1 MAYSKIRQ
9 PKLSDVIEQQL
20 EFLIL
25 EGTLRPG
32 EKLPPERELAK
43 QFDVS
48 RPSLREAIQ
57 RLEAKG
63 LLLRRQGGG
72 TFVQSSLWQSFS
84 DPLVELLSDHPESQY
99 DLLETRHALEGIAA
113 YYAALRSTDEDKER
127 IRELHHAIELA
138 QQSGDLDA
146 ESNAVLQYQI
156 AVTEAAHNVVLL
168 HLLRCMEPMLAQNV
182 RQNFECKGS
191 YFSFRH
197 RLQCTFH
204 VEDVLFVVCTVVEVQ
219 ATVTA
224 DHAWILVD
232 NILEITTDSRFRIA
246 KKLHGLL
253 CGEVTMLPQVVQHLF
268 DTVRSLLAHQK
279 QSPLTGW
286 RIELRSRD
294 SQMKRTGRA
303 QSPYVAPQLLPV
315 AVQLPA

>member
-84 DPLVELLSDHPESQY
+84 DPLVELLSDHPESQF
-99 DLLETRHALEGIAA
+99 DLLETRHALEGVAA
-113 YYAALRSTDEDKER
+113 YYAALRGTDEDLQR
-127 IRELHHAIELA
+127 IRDCHVHIQQA
-138 QQSGDLDA
+138 QDSGDLDA
-146 ESNAVLQYQI
+146 EADAVMKYQI

-168 HLLRCMEPMLAQNV
+168 HLLRSMGPMLEQNV
-182 RQNFECKGS
+182 RQNFELLYARREMLAKVSGHRAS
-191 YFSFRH
+191 IYEAIVAREPEQAREASHRH
-197 RLQCTFH
+197 LAFIEEILLDRSREQSRRERSLRRLQQRK
-204 VEDVLFVVCTVVEVQ
+204 E
-219 ATVTA
+219 
-224 DHAWILVD
+224 
-232 NILEITTDSRFRIA
+232 
-246 KKLHGLL
+246 
-253 CGEVTMLPQVVQHLF
+253 
-268 DTVRSLLAHQK
+268 
-279 QSPLTGW
+279 
-286 RIELRSRD
+286 
-294 SQMKRTGRA
+294 
-303 QSPYVAPQLLPV
+303 
-315 AVQLPA
+315 

>member
-182 RQNFECKGS
+182 RQNFELLYSRREMLPLVSSHRTRIFEAIMAGKPEEAREASHRHLALSKKFCSTEVVKRAAVS
-191 YFSFRH
+191 VLCVVWSNERISDFSGKNYP
-197 RLQCTFH
+197 
-204 VEDVLFVVCTVVEVQ
+204 EDVVNQAHIKARQLNVEPVLLSFPARVQ
-219 ATVTA
+219 W
-224 DHAWILVD
+224 D
-232 NILEITTDSRFRIA
+232 RF
-246 KKLHGLL
+246 
-253 CGEVTMLPQVVQHLF
+253 
-268 DTVRSLLAHQK
+268 QK
-279 QSPLTGW
+279 TQ
-286 RIELRSRD
+286 R
-294 SQMKRTGRA
+294 
-303 QSPYVAPQLLPV
+303 Y
-315 AVQLPA
+315 

>member
-146 ESNAVLQYQI
+146 ESNAVTP
-156 AVTEAAHNVVLL
+156 VSD
-168 HLLRCMEPMLAQNV
+168 C
-182 RQNFECKGS
+182 
-191 YFSFRH
+191 RH
-197 RLQCTFH
+197 RSGPQCGSASSAK
-204 VEDVLFVVCTVVEVQ
+204 VYGADVGPECPPEL
-219 ATVTA
+219 
-224 DHAWILVD
+224 
-232 NILEITTDSRFRIA
+232 RIA
-246 KKLHGLL
+246 
-253 CGEVTMLPQVVQHLF
+253 LF
-268 DTVRSLLAHQK
+268 A
-279 QSPLTGW
+279 
-286 RIELRSRD
+286 SRD
-294 SQMKRTGRA
+294 AAAGE
-303 QSPYVAPQLLPV
+303 
-315 AVQLPA
+315 

>member
-146 ESNAVLQYQI
+146 ESNATPVSD
-156 AVTEAAHNVVLL
+156 
-168 HLLRCMEPMLAQNV
+168 C
-182 RQNFECKGS
+182 
-191 YFSFRH
+191 RH
-197 RLQCTFH
+197 RSGPQCGSASSAK
-204 VEDVLFVVCTVVEVQ
+204 VYGADVGPECPPEL
-219 ATVTA
+219 
-224 DHAWILVD
+224 
-232 NILEITTDSRFRIA
+232 RIA
-246 KKLHGLL
+246 
-253 CGEVTMLPQVVQHLF
+253 LF
-268 DTVRSLLAHQK
+268 A
-279 QSPLTGW
+279 
-286 RIELRSRD
+286 SRD
-294 SQMKRTGRA
+294 AAAGE
-303 QSPYVAPQLLPV
+303 
-315 AVQLPA
+315 

>member
-20 EFLIL
+20 EFLIS

-72 TFVQSSLWQSFS
+72 TFVQSRLWQSFS
-84 DPLVELLSDHPESQY
+84 DPLVELLSDHPESQF

-113 YYAALRSTDEDKER
+113 YYAALRSNDEDRDR
-127 IRELHHAIELA
+127 IRELHQAIERA

-146 ESNAVLQYQI
+146 ESGAVVQYQI

-182 RQNFECKGS
+182 RQNFELLYARREMLPLVSNHRTRIFEAIMAGEPEQAREAS
-191 YFSFRH
+191 HRH
-197 RLQCTFH
+197 SRRSLRKFCWI
-204 VEDVLFVVCTVVEVQ
+204 VVVSRVVES
-219 ATVTA
+219 A
-224 DHAWILVD
+224 H
-232 NILEITTDSRFRIA
+232 
-246 KKLHGLL
+246 
-253 CGEVTMLPQVVQHLF
+253 CVVYSNEG
-268 DTVRSLLAHQK
+268 R
-279 QSPLTGW
+279 
-286 RIELRSRD
+286 ELRFLSAIFRARQLNAEPVLLNFGCSSVKNEEFNGTGSRLIND
-294 SQMKRTGRA
+294 
-303 QSPYVAPQLLPV
+303 
-315 AVQLPA
+315 